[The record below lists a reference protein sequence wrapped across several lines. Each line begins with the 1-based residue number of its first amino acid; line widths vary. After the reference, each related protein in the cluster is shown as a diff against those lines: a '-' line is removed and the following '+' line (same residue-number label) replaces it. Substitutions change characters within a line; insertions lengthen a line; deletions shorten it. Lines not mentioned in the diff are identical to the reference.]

1 MFPDRLFGNAW
12 TVKGPYNA
20 GMAEDRRIR
29 KTRRA
34 LRDAL
39 VELVLEK
46 GFTALSVEDITQR
59 ADVARATFYSH
70 FRDKDELFARV
81 TRDLLDELDERLRPA
96 VAESAVGFTGKPVL
110 QMLAHAREERDLYR
124 IVLRGEGDGKPLRMF
139 TEACAR
145 VAAAEFRGRSERNA
159 VEPRIDAGLLAR
171 AWVGEQVAVLQWWVE
186 HEVEPMPA
194 EEVVRMLLDL
204 ALRGRYWAT
213 GFDRPA

>member
-1 MFPDRLFGNAW
+1 
-12 TVKGPYNA
+12 
-20 GMAEDRRIR
+20 MAEDRRIR

-39 VELVLEK
+39 VELVRER

-96 VAESAVGFTGKPVL
+96 VARSAVGFTGEPVL
-110 QMLAHAREERDLYR
+110 RMLEHAREERDLYR

-145 VAAAEFRGRSERNA
+145 VAAEEFRERSERNA

-186 HEVEPMPA
+186 HEVAPMPA